1 LVGLWVV
8 PQAFYFC
15 LGSFEGCCS
24 WVYLYFGFKVLGV
37 FSCFFFFFFFFFFFC
52 SLGYMRVSSGFWAFG
67 GLGYCVCVGS
77 CGLAGCFCV
86 YFLCT

>member
-1 LVGLWVV
+1 VGLLV
-8 PQAFYFC
+8 FR
-15 LGSFEGCCS
+15 
-24 WVYLYFGFKVLGV
+24 VYGFGGV
-37 FSCFFFFFFFFFFFC
+37 FIFFFFFFFFFFFC